1 MSKLVGIEFG
11 KLLRLPSLRFS
22 LVILLLFPVLWAY
35 APGIFDLYGFFV
47 VSAFQ
52 VPALSLLSSM
62 EFLLP
67 LLVAITSAELLGL
80 EMHYGTL
87 PTVLL
92 RPVTRSQW
100 LLAKIFVA
108 ALLPF
113 LILAF
118 FFLVSLLAGTPLG
131 FGSFVGGTGV
141 GSSGLLGVGVMLPG
155 SALSELLR
163 AYLVAACSLVPISLL
178 AMLFT
183 VLFMNASAGALATLS
198 VLIFMQLL
206 VVFPGLEPYLLTAQ
220 LNAYVAPSAGLGW
233 TLALIALYC
242 AIFAAVAVV
251 IFERKDF

>member
-1 MSKLVGIEFG
+1 MTKLIGTEFS
-11 KLLRLPSLRFS
+11 KLLRLSSLRFS
-22 LVILLLFPVLWAY
+22 ALLLLLFPLLWAY
-35 APGIFDLYGFFV
+35 APGIFEVYGV
-47 VSAFQ
+47 NLISGFQ

-80 EMHYGTL
+80 EIGFGTL

-100 LLAKIFVA
+100 LLAKIFVV

-113 LILAF
+113 VFMLLFLLA
-118 FFLVSLLAGTPLG
+118 SLLAGAPYG
-131 FGSFVGGTGV
+131 FSAFPGGTGV
-141 GSSGLLGVGVMLPG
+141 GVGGLVGQGVMLPG
-155 SALSELLR
+155 PALAELLR
-163 AYLVAACSLVPISLL
+163 AYAVAACSLVPISLL
-178 AMLFT
+178 AILFT
-183 VLFMNASAGALATLS
+183 VLFMNASAGALATLAT
-198 VLIFMQLL
+198 LIFMQLL
-206 VVFPGLEPYLLTAQ
+206 IVLPRLEPYLLTAQ
-220 LNAYVAPSAGLGW
+220 LSAYVAPVAGLGW

>member
-1 MSKLVGIEFG
+1 M
-11 KLLRLPSLRFS
+11 
-22 LVILLLFPVLWAY
+22 
-35 APGIFDLYGFFV
+35 
-47 VSAFQ
+47 
-52 VPALSLLSSM
+52 LSGAR
-62 EFLLP
+62 
-67 LLVAITSAELLGL
+67 AITSAELLGL
-80 EMHYGTL
+80 EISYGTL

-118 FFLVSLLAGTPLG
+118 LFGVSLLAGAPTQEG
-131 FGSFVGGTGV
+131 FGAFFGGTGV
-141 GSSGLLGVGVMLPG
+141 GSSGLLGEGVLAPG
-155 SALSELLR
+155 AALRELLR
-163 AYLVAACSLVPISLL
+163 AYLIAASSLVPISLL
-178 AMLFT
+178 AILFT

-220 LNAYVAPSAGLGW
+220 LNAYVAPVAGLGW